1 MSDTRVSIIVPF
13 HRNLAL
19 LRRVLAPFAVRPPHV
34 EVIVAADGAVE
45 DWRPLAAEFG
55 ARGVELPVRSGPA
68 AARNRGAAIAAGDTL
83 VFVDGDVIAATDA
96 VARMEAVLADP
107 AITAVFGAYDEH
119 PPDPGFFSQYKNLSH
134 GYVHSTTGNRA
145 LTFWAGLGAVRA
157 AAFRAV
163 GGYDE
168 RFDHPCIEDIEI
180 GYRLTASGA
189 IIAVDPQ
196 IRGTH
201 LKRWTLWSSVRSDI
215 VDRGIPWTQLMN
227 RVGANRQSD
236 LNLTR
241 TLRLSV
247 VVSYLL
253 AAAILT
259 GVAWPRAWAGVPVA
273 LIALVALNGPYYAYF
288 VRVRGR
294 WFAARVVAAHV
305 LHHLCNGL
313 SFVAGTLLFHA
324 RRLGVALPGS
334 LPLDP
339 MSTPPA
345 AAAPR

>member
-1 MSDTRVSIIVPF
+1 MSATRISVIVPF

-19 LRRVLAPFAVRPPHV
+19 LRRVLTPFARRPAHV
-34 EVIVAADGAVE
+34 ELIVAADGPVE
-45 DWRPLAAEFG
+45 DWRTVAAEFG

-68 AARNRGAAIAAGDTL
+68 AARNRGADIAEGEIL
-83 VFVDGDVIAATDA
+83 VFVDGDVIAAADA
-96 VARMEAVLADP
+96 IDLIERVLADP
-107 AITAVFGAYDEH
+107 AITAVFGAYDED

-145 LTFWAGLGAVRA
+145 LTFWAGLGAVRT

-168 RFDHPCIEDIEI
+168 RFDRPCIEDIEI
-180 GYRLTASGA
+180 GYRLTADGA
-189 IIAVDPQ
+189 VIAIDPR

-215 VDRGIPWTQLMN
+215 VDRGVPWTQLMN
-227 RVGANRQSD
+227 RVGATKQSD

-253 AAAILT
+253 AAAA
-259 GVAWPRAWAGVPVA
+259 VAGFVWTPAWLGVPLA
-273 LIALVALNGPYYAYF
+273 LLALLALNGPYYAYF
-288 VRVRGR
+288 ARVRGA
-294 WFAARVVAAHV
+294 WFALRVVFAHV
-305 LHHLCNGL
+305 LHHLCNGV
-313 SFVAGTLLFHA
+313 SFVVGTLLYHA
-324 RRLGVALPGS
+324 RRRGVELPGS
-334 LPLDP
+334 LPLSPKP
-339 MSTPPA
+339 M
-345 AAAPR
+345 PRAVGVEP